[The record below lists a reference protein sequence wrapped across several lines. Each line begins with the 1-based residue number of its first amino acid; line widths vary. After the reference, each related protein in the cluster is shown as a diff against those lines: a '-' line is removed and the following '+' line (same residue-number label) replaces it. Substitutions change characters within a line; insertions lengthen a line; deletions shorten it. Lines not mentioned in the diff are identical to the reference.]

1 MKNFVKLEDK
11 NIKFGD
17 CNNCFA
23 HCCSG
28 FFGSIFSQILK
39 EEFEDVYKNFPILF
53 IFGSLGFVKPVILL
67 SNGFD
72 FCPHLK
78 DFRCKI
84 YENRPKV
91 CRTYPLSPNIDNFIY
106 IDNSCPELNKA
117 DNILNLEDEIFE
129 NYQEK
134 YMNTHFEFEKLKI
147 EEFEKILSIKGVDFY
162 RFIGDEKS
170 KYLDFHK
177 LSIKLLENFKL

>member
-1 MKNFVKLEDK
+1 M
-11 NIKFGD
+11 
-17 CNNCFA
+17 
-23 HCCSG
+23 
-28 FFGSIFSQILK
+28 
-39 EEFEDVYKNFPILF
+39 
-53 IFGSLGFVKPVILL
+53 
-67 SNGFD
+67 
-72 FCPHLK
+72 
-78 DFRCKI
+78 
-84 YENRPKV
+84 

-117 DNILNLEDEIFE
+117 DNILNFEDEIFE

>member
-1 MKNFVKLEDK
+1 MRKKIQNFLIIFFVVLVL
-11 NIKFGD
+11 
-17 CNNCFA
+17 
-23 HCCSG
+23 SG
-28 FFGSIFSQILK
+28 FNFQI
-39 EEFEDVYKNFPILF
+39 
-53 IFGSLGFVKPVILL
+53 
-67 SNGFD
+67 
-72 FCPHLK
+72 
-78 DFRCKI
+78 RQA
-84 YENRPKV
+84 
-91 CRTYPLSPNIDNFIY
+91 
-106 IDNSCPELNKA
+106 KA

-177 LSIKLLENFKL
+177 LSIKLLKNFKL